1 VWGHYFTKL
10 SGFQAVLRLL
20 QKGRPCLTVFSIGD
34 IYALDRNTDKTAEVT
49 MALPVMENFK

>member
-1 VWGHYFTKL
+1 M
-10 SGFQAVLRLL
+10 RLL
-20 QKGRPCLTVFSIGD
+20 QKGQLCLTVFLIGD